1 MIAGLILHVRSLS
14 AHICA
19 CTVWHG
25 VQPLPILSS
34 LEMMMMMA
42 GWLRSSLTACVCS
55 RQVLPAVSRGEVG
68 WCLAL
73 VLKRATLPFA
83 SSLPIPDS
91 NVVGGSQLAS
101 ITEYAIRGADFH
113 QDHHHRPG
121 LKCRKPRPGVQYSTG
136 VYHGCSA
143 NAESELQ
150 PRRLGSSSG
159 YAYNGPCR
167 PLAMLPPSSSKQRGR
182 GSF

>member
-91 NVVGGSQLAS
+91 NVVGGSQ
-101 ITEYAIRGADFH
+101 
-113 QDHHHRPG
+113 HHRIRNRRRRLPPG
-121 LKCRKPRPGVQYSTG
+121 PPPQARSEVPQAKARCSQYSTG

>member
-25 VQPLPILSS
+25 FQPLPILSS
-34 LEMMMMMA
+34 LEMMMMVMA

-91 NVVGGSQLAS
+91 NVVGGSQ
-101 ITEYAIRGADFH
+101 
-113 QDHHHRPG
+113 HHRI
-121 LKCRKPRPGVQYSTG
+121 RNQR
-136 VYHGCSA
+136 
-143 NAESELQ
+143 
-150 PRRLGSSSG
+150 RRLPP
-159 YAYNGPCR
+159 GP
-167 PLAMLPPSSSKQRGR
+167 PPKARSDVPQAKARCSVWHWGISWVFCKRR
-182 GSF
+182 K